1 MYEVNC
7 KIEGLVPAMFDRFF
21 NPEEMEL
28 SKKKSKK
35 SWRGELAKK
44 MYIDKKGVY
53 VPVDSLRMMLIGNQK
68 RPGAAKILGSF
79 IETKKATQYANFC
92 KGCIWVVGIKDPM
105 KVYVEP
111 KRTTY
116 DDYDERSF
124 INAAGSR
131 SITRRPIITTPWKL
145 SFVVQVTDNQF
156 DESKVKE
163 FFDVAGMRCGVGAYG
178 PTFGRFLVKEWKLK
192 KS

>member
-7 KIEGLVPAMFDRFF
+7 RIEGLVPAMFDRFF

-28 SKKKSKK
+28 AKKKSKK
-35 SWRGELAKK
+35 LWKEELVKK
-44 MYIDKKGVY
+44 LYVDKKGVY

-79 IETKKATQYANFC
+79 VEKGKATQYISFC
-92 KGCIWVVGIKDPM
+92 KGCIWVVGLKDPM
-105 KVYVEP
+105 KVYMEP
-111 KRTTY
+111 KRTTF

-124 INAAGSR
+124 INAMGSR
-131 SITRRPIITTPWKL
+131 SITRRPIIKTPWKL

-156 DESKVKE
+156 DYSKVKE

-192 KS
+192 K